1 MNLPIKKLT
10 YKNRNGELYRLVT
23 MATDFSTGLPIV
35 VFKSIP
41 QGIIYTVFLI
51 VWDKEFTL
59 ED

>member
-1 MNLPIKKLT
+1 MKLPIKKLA
-10 YKNRNGELYRLVT
+10 YKNINGQLYRLVT
-23 MATDFSTGLPIV
+23 MATDFSTGLPVV

-41 QGIIYTVFLI
+41 KGIVHTTFLI